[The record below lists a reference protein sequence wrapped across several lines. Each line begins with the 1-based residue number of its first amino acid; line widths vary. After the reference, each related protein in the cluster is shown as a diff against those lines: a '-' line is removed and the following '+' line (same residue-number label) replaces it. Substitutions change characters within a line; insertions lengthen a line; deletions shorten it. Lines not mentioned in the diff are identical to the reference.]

1 MCIICVKPSNVEF
14 PAKSIMKTCFEN
26 NPDGAGFAFPKD
38 GEVQIYKG
46 FMSFKK
52 FWRAFRRFELDKSVP
67 VVFHFRIATS
77 AGINRPCTHPFPVTQ
92 DYKSLQALTCTTDM
106 AIAHNGVLSNVTPT
120 KTLSDTMVF
129 IRDYLSQ
136 VKDEILQSEQTRVA
150 IEKFTAG
157 SKFAVL
163 NGDGDLLMMGSGWIQ
178 EKGLYFSNDTFEY
191 RRFNWNSWYEGLY
204 NRDSADVGT
213 RVKDDNGEWQRVYG
227 SGKSS
232 TTKDRDYYYYY
243 YDWQEDRDR
252 LTETAYEE
260 WRRHNTALAYGPS
273 KDEAYKYAQSMLSS
287 VPCPLCDGE
296 MMIYNEDGLILYHC
310 LSCDEWLLDED
321 VDALWR
327 ERETETGERAYRVAG
342 CR

>member
-1 MCIICVKPSNVEF
+1 MCIICVKPSNADF
-14 PAKSIMKTCFEN
+14 PSKNVMKMCFEN

-163 NGDGDLLMMGSGWIQ
+163 NGDGELLMMGSGWIQ
-178 EKGLYFSNDTFEY
+178 ERGLYFSNETFEEE
-191 RRFNWNSWYEGLY
+191 RFSWRKWYDGLY
-204 NRDSADVGT
+204 DSREDYGT
-213 RVKDDNGEWQRVYG
+213 WVKDDNGEWHMMYG
-227 SGKSS
+227 SGGKSPS
-232 TTKDRDYYYYY
+232 KNKDRNY
-243 YDWQEDRDR
+243 YDWEDDRDT
-252 LTETAYEE
+252 LTSAAYDE
-260 WRRHNTALAYGPS
+260 WLNGTKKDKSLIYGPGGG
-273 KDEAYKYAQSMLSS
+273 DVYKYAQSMQSS

-296 MMIYNEDGLILYHC
+296 MIIYDEDGVIYYHC
-310 LSCDEWLLDED
+310 LSCDDWFLEED
-321 VDALWR
+321 VDAMWR
-327 ERETETGERAYRVAG
+327 EREAETGERAYRVAA

>member
-1 MCIICVKPSNVEF
+1 MCIICVKPSNVDF

-26 NPDGAGFAFPKD
+26 NSDGAGFAFPMD

-106 AIAHNGVLSNVTPT
+106 AIAHNGVLTNVTPT

-136 VKDEILQSEQTRVA
+136 VKDEILQSEQIRVA

-163 NGDGDLLMMGSGWIQ
+163 NGDGDLLMIGSGWIQ
-178 EKGLYFSNDTFEY
+178 EKGLYFSNDTFEFE
-191 RRFNWNSWYEGLY
+191 RFNWSRWYEGLH
-204 NRDSADVGT
+204 RDAADVGT
-213 RVKDDNGEWQRVYG
+213 WVKDDNGEWQRVYG
-227 SGKSS
+227 AGTDKG
-232 TTKDRDYYYYY
+232 YGY
-243 YDWQEDRDR
+243 YDFNEDRDR
-252 LTETAYEE
+252 LTDKAYDE
-260 WRRHNTALAYGPS
+260 WRNKNNSPS
-273 KDEAYKYAQSMLSS
+273 SSGYQYAQSMTSS

-296 MMIYNEDGLILYHC
+296 MIIYNEDGTVYYHC
-310 LSCDEWLLDED
+310 LSCDDWFMEDD